1 MDNNLENMSKNEA
14 YLQMPNSLG
23 LSEADTLAATQS
35 LQRIIKQE
43 FATPASP
50 MSPSQASSGLGSSLP
65 SASPAQHFF
74 HFSELGHDPILSAA
88 SLNIKNEA
96 YSPQSMDIC
105 H

>member
-1 MDNNLENMSKNEA
+1 MSEGDPYN
-14 YLQMPNSLG
+14 QMPSSLP
-23 LSEADTLAATQS
+23 LTDADTLAATQS

-65 SASPAQHFF
+65 SASPAQHYF
-74 HFSELGHDPILSAA
+74 HFNELGPDPILSAA
-88 SLNIKNEA
+88 ALNIKNEA